1 MNRIYQ
7 VLELSLFMM
16 SVILIIF
23 QFSRLHLGPQ
33 CGVSVRLYSS
43 YVFSQLSLLHLRL
56 DESINQNRLTNN
68 WLGRVLGV
76 GSLMSLMVVL
86 LPGEYAVDGTCEP
99 GIRTTV
105 FIAIAMILLI
115 HSMYMISSIGIR
127 TPKVLTYLFMNVI
140 TLSVM
145 LILILVDLIG
155 NDSNLFSII
164 LISLDGLISMISLL
178 YIDYSHDARI
188 HPTEHTAQNTD
199 NTSSV
204 QDHQFMNHLM

>member
-7 VLELSLFMM
+7 ILELSLFMM

-33 CGVSVRLYSS
+33 CDISVRLYSS

-76 GSLMSLMVVL
+76 GSLMSLVVVL

-105 FIAIAMILLI
+105 FIAIAMMLLI

-140 TLSVM
+140 TFSVM

-164 LISLDGLISMISLL
+164 LISLDGLISMTSLL
-178 YIDYSHDARI
+178 YIDYSHDARV
-188 HPTEHTAQNTD
+188 HPTEHTTQNTE

-204 QDHQFMNHLM
+204 QDHQFVSHLM